1 MDRKKSNTP
10 MSKILEEF
18 NKYKQALY
26 IIFYNKEAGE
36 SMVWVDFITDLLIL
50 LNKDDKDPTLLPITM
65 LQNIYTISENLFD
78 IFLKECL
85 LLMEIIYIGE
95 SYDLKQQSF
104 SFQVNNIIQHND
116 CASSKNDAL
125 KKQCDKVHMAWKNIL
140 ASVVENMKIKMKNIV
155 RYKYLFVKEYKTKEI
170 SVFVDLLLKLYFLKE
185 KDEDLQ
191 KKFLNIINK
200 IPKFKFRF

>member
-125 KKQCDKVHMAWKNIL
+125 KKQCDK
-140 ASVVENMKIKMKNIV
+140 
-155 RYKYLFVKEYKTKEI
+155 
-170 SVFVDLLLKLYFLKE
+170 
-185 KDEDLQ
+185 
-191 KKFLNIINK
+191 
-200 IPKFKFRF
+200 